1 MWQNSNSDS
10 NCDKT
15 KKNQIV
21 TKLGNSNYDGS
32 NSDIGDGIVVTEVI
46 VTSFSQNNLTE
57 VKVVTELTNKI
68 PSRKKKY
75 IYIYIFVTKHKNS
88 NCDKLKLQL
97 WQNSKCDK
105 TLTQIVT
112 KLKNWIVTKL
122 GNSNYD
128 CSNSDIGDIVV
139 VTVVIVT
146 SFRKTTWHLNNQW
159 DIIGAAFCDYCV
171 VYKLLEL
178 VGGGSIING
187 AYPV

>member
-1 MWQNSNSDS
+1 M
-10 NCDKT
+10 
-15 KKNQIV
+15 

-97 WQNSKCDK
+97 
-105 TLTQIVT
+105 
-112 KLKNWIVTKL
+112 
-122 GNSNYD
+122 
-128 CSNSDIGDIVV
+128 
-139 VTVVIVT
+139 
-146 SFRKTTWHLNNQW
+146 
-159 DIIGAAFCDYCV
+159 
-171 VYKLLEL
+171 
-178 VGGGSIING
+178 
-187 AYPV
+187 